1 MPDGRADRLSNRQTA
16 LRIAIGAGAVIAAV
30 LGVIG
35 FVLFLP
41 TQPAYAGW
49 GWTDVLYYTLQ
60 LFLLDASPLQSATRL
75 NPVLEVARFLAPATT
90 AATLGAS
97 ILAVYNSTYH
107 AVRTRR
113 LQDHTVVCG
122 DGVPA
127 LRVARGVLDE
137 DRSCVIVSPS
147 SSGSQSAPGERED
160 AVLRMGGDPRDADV
174 LREARIDR
182 AREIVVITGDNDRN
196 TDVAASI
203 RTALRE
209 VAAPPACFLEMG
221 SPELALAL
229 AAHEI
234 NSGTA
239 VRTEFF
245 DPVDRGARRL
255 LETHLPRVGG
265 SVVLVGAGRQ
275 HDALRAALERR
286 DGVAPSIPWTALD
299 PGELV
304 GYQPPGDL
312 AVALVTAADDAAS
325 VRLGLDTLQTLRD
338 TSVNV
343 VVATGSRTA
352 LGSEVDDEDAPV
364 STIGRA
370 RLIVFNVADHV
381 YTLESLRDGIYYD
394 MARAAHEAYVAQARL
409 RGETEHTNPSTLPWG
424 RLPADLQRAN
434 IRQAY
439 SVGEKLRA
447 EKLAVVPTDG
457 RSSSFTFEGAEL
469 ERLAQ
474 GEHERWCRERVDAGW
489 TEGPRDDDAKKHPDL
504 VPWPKL
510 SSESQQKDVDAVA
523 AIPHQLRRVGLQIV
537 RVGG

>member
-1 MPDGRADRLSNRQTA
+1 MIGATRGGHVAREQGDRLSTRQTA
-16 LRIAIGAGAVIAAV
+16 VRIAIGAGAVVAAV

-35 FVLFLP
+35 FVIFLP

-49 GWTDVLYYTLQ
+49 GWTDILYYTLQ
-60 LFLLDASPLQSATRL
+60 LFLLDASPLQSATGL

-90 AATLGAS
+90 ALAVGAS

-137 DRSCVIVSPS
+137 NRSCVIVSPS
-147 SSGSQSAPGERED
+147 APSSESGARED
-160 AVLRMGGDPRDADV
+160 AVLRIGGDPRDADV
-174 LREARIDR
+174 LREARVDR

-203 RTALRE
+203 RTALRDL
-209 VAAPPACFLEMG
+209 AAPPDCFLEMG

-234 NSGTA
+234 NSGTK

-255 LETHLPRVGG
+255 LEAHLPRSGG

-275 HDALRAALERR
+275 HDALRAELERLD
-286 DGVAPSIPWTALD
+286 DGTGRTVRWSALD
-299 PGELV
+299 PGRLP
-304 GYQPPGDL
+304 GYQPQVDL
-312 AVALVTAADDAAS
+312 AVALVSAADDAAA
-325 VRLGLDTLQTLRD
+325 VRLGLDTLQTLRNSAVD
-338 TSVNV
+338 V

-370 RLIVFNVADHV
+370 RLIVFNVVDHV

-409 RGETEHTNPSTLPWG
+409 RGETEHTNPLDAAVGQARPRPAAGQHPPGLLG
-424 RLPADLQRAN
+424 RPEAARREARRRPDRRHLEHLRVRGRGARTARPGRA
-434 IRQAY
+434 QA
-439 SVGEKLRA
+439 
-447 EKLAVVPTDG
+447 
-457 RSSSFTFEGAEL
+457 
-469 ERLAQ
+469 
-474 GEHERWCRERVDAGW
+474 
-489 TEGPRDDDAKKHPDL
+489 L
-504 VPWPKL
+504 VPGA
-510 SSESQQKDVDAVA
+510 Q
-523 AIPHQLRRVGLQIV
+523 
-537 RVGG
+537 